1 MALTQ
6 VQSGGIKDDAVTAG
20 KIPANAVGSSEIAD
34 DAVGADQLAADSVVN
49 ASIASGAAIAT
60 SKIAGLAA
68 SATTDTTNAANI
80 SSGVIP
86 AARIGDIAAAK
97 VTSGT
102 IATARLG
109 SGTADNT
116 KFLRGDGTWQV
127 VEEYNDDVVNTN
139 IAMLGFK
146 VAVNNDLTK
155 YNLVDQVIDEYED
168 ASGIDAS
175 ASTNEK
181 LSNGVYYGEGSSQT
195 THTTALGYTGSDTTI
210 SLNSG
215 DVVSGSV
222 KVWGGGGGCDSSPTG
237 TGLNGTHH
245 GGGAG
250 AHFAS
255 LSWTSDGTDLILSV
269 GQGGPQGYKGG
280 SGGSGGGYSGLFLG
294 SKTHGNAI
302 LIAGGGGGAGDNQ
315 YRRGGVGGGS
325 GNGGNAAYT
334 GNYAEGGNGGTTS
347 AGGQPTCTSSCAQHT
362 NPTAGSALQ
371 GGDGGSDEALTQA
384 RPFNGGGKQGQE
396 PGGYMAG
403 GGGGAGYYGGGGGA
417 ANDKGAGGGGGSGYA
432 NSTYVTTTASENGNY
447 GYAGKDDDSDWAN
460 NAGEGGQSSSKDGKH
475 GRIVPNITVTTS
487 TPGANLTLV
496 STATTSTIANPTK
509 ADLVTLIENTSGT
522 ATLNTDIK
530 GYVSRDNG
538 TTWVQGT
545 LVDEGTW
552 GTNKKILAFHD
563 VTLGGNANST
573 SMRYKIETLNQSN
586 GSKVTKIHAT
596 SLGWR

>member
-1 MALTQ
+1 MALTK
-6 VQSGGIKDDAVTAG
+6 VNSEGIKDG
-20 KIPANAVGSSEIAD
+20 EIKNAD
-34 DAVGADQLAADSVVN
+34 LN
-49 ASIASGAAIAT
+49 ASAAIAT
-60 SKIAGLAA
+60 SKIAGLAT
-68 SATTDTTNAANI
+68 SATTDTTNASNI
-80 SSGVIP
+80 SSGTLA
-86 AARIGDIAAAK
+86 AARVGDLSGAK

-102 IATARLG
+102 IAAARLG

-116 KFLRGDGTWQV
+116 KFLRGDGSWQV
-127 VEEYNDDVVNTN
+127 VEEYNDDVLQTN
-139 IAMLGFK
+139 VAILGFK
-146 VAVNNDLTK
+146 IAANNDLVK

-168 ASGIDAS
+168 ASGVDAS

-181 LSNGVYYGEGSSQT
+181 LSSGVYYGEGSSQT
-195 THTTALGYTGSDTTI
+195 THTTAIGYTGTDTTI
-210 SLNSG
+210 ALNNG

-222 KVWGGGGGCDSSPTG
+222 KVWGAGGGCDSSPSS
-237 TGLNGTHH
+237 TGLGSGHS
-245 GGGAG
+245 GAGAG
-250 AHFAS
+250 AHFAD
-255 LSWTSDGTDLILSV
+255 LSWTSDGTDLILTV

-294 SKTHGNAI
+294 SKTHANAI
-302 LIAGGGGGAGDNQ
+302 MIAGGGGGAGDNGSRQ
-315 YRRGGVGGGS
+315 GGPGGGS
-325 GNGGNAAYT
+325 GNGLNAAYT

-347 AGGQPTCTSSCAQHT
+347 AGGQPTCTSNCANHT
-362 NPTAGSALQ
+362 GPTAGSALS
-371 GGDGGSDEALTQA
+371 GGHGGTDEARTQ
-384 RPFNGGGKQGQE
+384 PEPYNGGGIQGQE
-396 PGGYMAG
+396 PGGTMAG
-403 GGGGAGYYGGGGGA
+403 GGGGGGYYGGGGGA

-432 NSTYVTTTASENGNY
+432 NSTYVSTTGGENGSY

-475 GRIVPNITVTTS
+475 GRIVPNITVTT
-487 TPGANLTLV
+487 TTAGANLTLV

-522 ATLNTDIK
+522 ATLNTDVK

-573 SMRYKIETLNQSN
+573 SMRYKLETLNQSN